1 MYNERIEGTGFE
13 DLVVGN
19 FNRAAV
25 MAAKAVSAGPV
36 TTQRN
41 PLVLVGGVGT
51 GKTALLRAVAYNVA
65 CRGDGRNV
73 KSLTVRQLIDLYIE
87 SIKSFGRIGMVAGI
101 KSADILLVDGLED
114 LSKTVSVQDLFAEIL
129 DGFIAEGK
137 QVICASRELPERIA
151 DGKLENGLLSRLSSG
166 AVLELKSPSLADRQS
181 IVRREFEKM
190 QWTPPAKVVLKL
202 AKRQDNIW
210 KLKGAVHKFALRR
223 QIRD

>member
-73 KSLTVRQLIDLYIE
+73 KSLTVRQLIDLYVE

-101 KSADILLVDGLED
+101 KSADVLLVDGLED
-114 LSKTVSVQDLFAEIL
+114 LSKTASVQDLFAEIL
-129 DGFIAEGK
+129 DGFIEEGK

-151 DGKLENGLLSRLSSG
+151 DGELEEGFQSRLSSG
-166 AVLELKSPSLADRQS
+166 VVLELKSPSLADRQS